1 MIAKFQKLP
10 YRLRALR
17 IGFRKLSVSFYWGNK
32 FMKVIT
38 PDYIA
43 GESDSFRLNVG
54 MRIGNFNRVI
64 TVLK

>member
-1 MIAKFQKLP
+1 
-10 YRLRALR
+10 
-17 IGFRKLSVSFYWGNK
+17 
-32 FMKVIT
+32 MKVIT